1 MANSKIE
8 SVEAKS
14 SKLMKD
20 LIEALDI
27 ANKAKEKVKELSEE
41 LRVEKMLIVQKDE
54 EIQAALLQ
62 IDSKREKI
70 IQKIMKSEHFSDL
83 QFIQYYKGFEH
94 LCRWTMK
101 HHNQA
106 VDFPNL
112 DFETIDM
119 EVLVDKAK
127 EQEEAAAITV
137 GGEDAP
143 DAGRADQSQGDEA
156 IAPPPQKN

>member
-8 SVEAKS
+8 SLKAES

-20 LIEALDI
+20 LIEAMDI
-27 ANKAKEKVKELSEE
+27 ANKAKEKFKELSEE
-41 LRVEKMLIVQKDE
+41 LRVEKMPIVQKDE
-54 EIQAALLQ
+54 EIQAALLR

-70 IQKIMKSEHFSDL
+70 IQKFMKSEHFSYL

-94 LCRWTMK
+94 LRRWAMK

-106 VDFPNL
+106 VDFSNL

-119 EVLVDKAK
+119 EVLVDEAR
-127 EQEEAAAITV
+127 EQEEATTV
-137 GGEDAP
+137 ASGGEDAP
-143 DAGRADQSQGDEA
+143 DVGRADKGQGDDA
-156 IAPPPQKN
+156 IAPPPWKN

>member
-1 MANSKIE
+1 MISSFNSFFQVLGESLCLTTNYLSNEEKVVMANSKIE

-70 IQKIMKSEHFSDL
+70 IQKFMKSEHFSDL
-83 QFIQYYKGFEH
+83 
-94 LCRWTMK
+94 
-101 HHNQA
+101 
-106 VDFPNL
+106 
-112 DFETIDM
+112 
-119 EVLVDKAK
+119 
-127 EQEEAAAITV
+127 
-137 GGEDAP
+137 
-143 DAGRADQSQGDEA
+143 
-156 IAPPPQKN
+156 

>member
-62 IDSKREKI
+62 IDSKHEKI
-70 IQKIMKSEHFSDL
+70 IQKIMKSEHFS
-83 QFIQYYKGFEH
+83 
-94 LCRWTMK
+94 
-101 HHNQA
+101 
-106 VDFPNL
+106 
-112 DFETIDM
+112 
-119 EVLVDKAK
+119 VL
-127 EQEEAAAITV
+127 
-137 GGEDAP
+137 
-143 DAGRADQSQGDEA
+143 
-156 IAPPPQKN
+156 

>member
-8 SVEAKS
+8 SVKAES

-20 LIEALDI
+20 LIEAMDI
-27 ANKAKEKVKELSEE
+27 ANKAKEKFKELSEE
-41 LRVEKMLIVQKDE
+41 LRVEKMLVVQKDE
-54 EIQAALLQ
+54 KIQAALLQ

-70 IQKIMKSEHFSDL
+70 IQKFMKSEHFSYL
-83 QFIQYYKGFEH
+83 QFIQYCKGFEH
-94 LCRWTMK
+94 LRRWMMK

-106 VDFPNL
+106 VDFSNL

-119 EVLVDKAK
+119 EVPVDEAR

-137 GGEDAP
+137 GGENAP
-143 DAGRADQSQGDEA
+143 DAGRAD
-156 IAPPPQKN
+156 